1 MLSLAA
7 RGLGIDS
14 SHSSASDEVLVKH
27 DGRMGLVTLNR
38 PKALNSLNLGMIKT
52 IKKTYKAW
60 DVDPNVRVVVL
71 RSGDSKAFCAG
82 GDVRALYKAGKENEP
97 LKTEFFVNEYEL
109 NHLIHTLQKPHVSI
123 VDGITMGG
131 GAGLSVHGHFVIAT
145 ENTKFAMPEVGI
157 GFAPDVGGSFFL
169 SRLPRGYGQYLALT
183 GKPIVGSDVKAAGI
197 ATHFIRSEQ
206 IPAVIE
212 ILKSS
217 IHSSYYDYDQ
227 ALKVLEDATPH
238 NVDGWSSIITPNATT
253 IDKCFS
259 NKTSVAN
266 IIKALKSE
274 SDPFA
279 KETLQA
285 IESVSPL
292 AVHIA
297 HELIKRG
304 HSLSLADCLQM
315 EYTVVQRCLMGTEFY
330 EGVRAALIDKD
341 RKPKWN
347 PAKLADVSLD
357 AVLAHF
363 EDIPGLP
370 KIPLDTSRKH
380 VRT

>member
-1 MLSLAA
+1 
-7 RGLGIDS
+7 
-14 SHSSASDEVLVKH
+14 
-27 DGRMGLVTLNR
+27 LNR
-38 PKALNSLNLGMIKT
+38 PKALNSLNLEMIEAMT
-52 IKKTYKAW
+52 RTYKAW

-82 GDVRALYKAGKENEP
+82 GDVRALYKAGKEDLP
-97 LKTEFFVNEYEL
+97 LKRDFFVKEYEL
-109 NHLIHTLQKPHVSI
+109 NHLIHTLQRPHVALI
-123 VDGITMGG
+123 DGITMGG

-183 GKPIVGSDVKAAGI
+183 GKTLVGSDVKAAGI
-197 ATHFIRSEQ
+197 ATHFIRSQQ

-227 ALKVLEDATPH
+227 ALKLLEDASPQ
-238 NVDGWSSIITPNATT
+238 NVDGWSSVIQPHAAT
-253 IDKCFS
+253 IDRCFN
-259 NKTSVAN
+259 NKTSIAN
-266 IIKALKSE
+266 IVKALQTD
-274 SDPFA
+274 SDDFT
-279 KETLQA
+279 KDTLQTLQT
-285 IESVSPL
+285 VSPL
-292 AVHIA
+292 SVHIA
-297 HELIKRG
+297 HELVKRG
-304 HSLSLADCLQM
+304 QSLSLADCLQM

-347 PAKLADVSLD
+347 PSKLADVSPAD
-357 AVLAHF
+357 VMAHF
-363 EDIPGLP
+363 EPISGLS
-370 KIPLDTSRKH
+370 KIPLDTTRKH
-380 VRT
+380 IRT